1 MIRLKWCCYCIALR
15 KACIIIACLDF
26 VINLTIATIGAK
38 YHFIDRIE
46 QAVAICHSR
55 GCVFLIGGALLK
67 SSVLLIFFLI
77 TSLTNYVIL
86 IAYIIYI
93 CFDWVP
99 KGQFILPTI
108 IYYIYTCGFPLF
120 SSTCSCSHT
129 SCFPVVGIYFG
140 SSSSPIIKT

>member
-108 IYYIYTCGFPLF
+108 IYYIYTF
-120 SSTCSCSHT
+120 
-129 SCFPVVGIYFG
+129 VGIYFG